1 MPDEWDQ
8 YRTKPAQPADEW
20 DQYRTAKP
28 DRQFL
33 GLEDAKVSALRR
45 PNSFLEAAEQ
55 WLGNAGDDIR
65 EGTDSTVVGKGLK
78 ALGAK
83 GTSYG
88 APKAVGDYM
97 ASPIQGPLRVA
108 RGMAQIPQG
117 KVAEG
122 AGNVVMGAL
131 DAVQIPGA
139 FMGGSGVS
147 ATANK
152 IDAVIPSSRRAGEN
166 FQKVMRGAGNVPV
179 DTSEIRPILDRAQ
192 ELSGVRGTPGRGSS
206 PVKVITD
213 LAKTLKS
220 PGPGSS
226 GPLQELPYSAARDF
240 SSAAGRLSAQE
251 KQNANPVMQRQVA
264 LLAKALNSAN
274 ESAAEQAGL
283 GEVYRAAMKEYRQAQ
298 QMKEAAT
305 TVGKG
310 ALAAIGGG
318 AALTIAKKL
327 LDPLG
332 IFHK

>member
-1 MPDEWDQ
+1 MANPWDNDPID
-8 YRTKPAQPADEW
+8 TSNPWDNDPIDTSNPWDNDPVDSPAIKP
-20 DQYRTAKP
+20 KL
-28 DRQFL
+28 L
-33 GLEDAKVSALRR
+33 GLQDAKISASRR

-65 EGTDSTVVGKGLK
+65 EGSDSTIVGKGLK

-88 APKAVGDYM
+88 TPKAVGDYM

-108 RGMAQIPQG
+108 KGMAQIPQG
-117 KVAEG
+117 KVADG

-152 IDAVIPSSRRAGEN
+152 IDAVIPSSQRAGEN
-166 FQKVMRGAGNVPV
+166 FQKVMRGAGTIPINTAEAGDIALRAKEMGDRGATVP
-179 DTSEIRPILDRAQ
+179 
-192 ELSGVRGTPGRGSS
+192 
-206 PVKVITD
+206 KVISRFVKAATD
-213 LAKTLKS
+213 
-220 PGPGSS
+220 PGATPITYEVG
-226 GPLQELPYSAARDF
+226 RDF
-240 SSAAGRLSAQE
+240 ASNAGRLSAQE
-251 KQNANPVMQRQVA
+251 RMKANPAMSRQVA
-264 LLAKALNSAN
+264 MLAKSLNTAN
-274 ESAAEQAGL
+274 EAAAEQAGL

-332 IFHK
+332 IFH